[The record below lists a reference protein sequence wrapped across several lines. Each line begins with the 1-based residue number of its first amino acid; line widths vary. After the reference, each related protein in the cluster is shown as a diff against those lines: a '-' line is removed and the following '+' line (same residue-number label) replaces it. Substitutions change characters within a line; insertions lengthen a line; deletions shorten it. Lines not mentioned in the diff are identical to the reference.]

1 MRMLHT
7 IGHSSHPPEHF
18 VGLLRQ
24 HGIQVVADTR
34 STPYSRYTPQF
45 DRESLGDMLASAGVK
60 YLYLGGAVGGRP
72 REESCYDSEG
82 RMLYG
87 RVAALP
93 EFREAVERLQRGAD
107 EFRVALLCSEEDPA
121 HCHRRLLISRVLM
134 GQGAEILH
142 IRGDGAVE
150 SDAQVAARS
159 GKALIEPQPALFGE
173 LEEAN
178 WRSTGVIGKPARRSV
193 VASSIEE
200 EVCG

>member
-72 REESCYDSEG
+72 AG
-82 RMLYG
+82 PG
-87 RVAALP
+87 AA
-93 EFREAVERLQRGAD
+93 AW
-107 EFRVALLCSEEDPA
+107 
-121 HCHRRLLISRVLM
+121 I
-134 GQGAEILH
+134 
-142 IRGDGAVE
+142 
-150 SDAQVAARS
+150 
-159 GKALIEPQPALFGE
+159 
-173 LEEAN
+173 
-178 WRSTGVIGKPARRSV
+178 KPAATSAAGPIPR
-193 VASSIEE
+193 
-200 EVCG
+200 